1 MTRPSPA
8 LPSVERLQ
16 ALWGELNGRYFRGA
30 LAPIEIA
37 WSRRLTASAG
47 MFVSRVGPRAR
58 AGDCAATTH
67 GRRLIRL
74 SLPLLQRLSDHAE
87 QAQREIVST
96 LTHEMI
102 HQWEF
107 DVLKRRPN
115 HGPDFARKMAAMNR
129 DGLGITIC
137 HRFDEAVQAFA
148 KHAWQCLRCGKVYER
163 QRRTIRP
170 SRHRCGACKGA
181 LRKIS
186 PSEVIHHSST
196 VGRPRSSAHTTT
208 TRRAAPSVQLEF
220 EFASSLLFPVP
231 SRSERPG

>member
-1 MTRPSPA
+1 MTRLPPA

-16 ALWGELNGRYFRGA
+16 ALWRELNARYFRGA
-30 LAPIEIA
+30 LPPIQII

-58 AGDCAATTH
+58 AGDCADTTH

-74 SLPLLQRLSDHAE
+74 SSPLLQRLSDHAE
-87 QAQREIVST
+87 QAEWETIST
-96 LTHEMI
+96 LAHEMI

-115 HGPDFARKMAAMNR
+115 HGLDFAHRMAAMNR
-129 DGLGITIC
+129 DGLSITIC
-137 HRFDEAVQAFA
+137 HRFDEAVRAFA

-170 SRHRCGACKGA
+170 SRHRCGACQGSLKEVVTA
-181 LRKIS
+181 SVKRPTPPDPNVIK
-186 PSEVIHHSST
+186 SESLKVSDVKTFGLST
-196 VGRPRSSAHTTT
+196 IPIRP
-208 TRRAAPSVQLEF
+208 VQLELNF
-220 EFASSLLFPVP
+220 SIP
-231 SRSERPG
+231 